1 MQEKVGKLKKFF
13 QENPDVAVAFSGGV
27 DSSYLLYAARQ
38 TVRRVKAYIVKS
50 SFQPQFEL
58 DDALRLATELGVDTE
73 VIEVDV
79 LSDAD
84 VASNPPRRCYYC
96 KRRLFSAILEHAA
109 NDGFHLVLDGTNAS
123 DDAGDRPGMV
133 ALRELA
139 VESPLRK
146 CGLTKAE
153 IRELSRDAGLFT
165 WDKPAYACLATRIPT
180 GQPLDERVLRRTE
193 AAESFLMSLGFS
205 DFRVRT
211 IGEMARIQVVGGQ
224 LPLLLQHKAEIISK
238 LKQDYQAVLLDLET
252 RDGQ

>member
-1 MQEKVGKLKKFF
+1 MQEKVGKLKRFF
-13 QENPDVAVAFSGGV
+13 EENPEVAVAFSGGV
-27 DSSYLLYAARQ
+27 DSSYLLYAANQ
-38 TVRRVKAYIVKS
+38 TARRVKAYIVKS

-58 DDALRLATELGVDTE
+58 DDALRLATGLGVDTE

-79 LSDAD
+79 LSDPA

-109 NDGFHLVLDGTNAS
+109 SDGFHLVLDGTNAS

-146 CGLTKAE
+146 SGLTKSD
-153 IRELSRDAGLFT
+153 IRELSRNAGLFT

-180 GQPLDERVLRRTE
+180 GQPLDERLLRRTE

-211 IGEMARIQVVGGQ
+211 IGETAKIQVVGGQ
-224 LPLLLQHKAEIISK
+224 LPLLLLHRAEIISK
-238 LKQDYQAVLLDLET
+238 LEQDYQAVLLDLET